1 MAEKNTTP
9 EFARDI
15 WENLAKWLHKQKSY
29 DPKNLADPE
38 PLAAI
43 RETHRI
49 LSQPLQEMKI
59 GQEIPEELTAALNNN
74 IFYFSGFKTHHELVQ
89 ASRMLKD
96 SDGNFKPFHKFLN
109 DIETLNKTYNKNYLR
124 VEYNFATASTQMAV
138 KWKEWEQD
146 EERYNLQY
154 RTAGDDRV
162 REEHAALNGVTL
174 PPSDPFWNSYLPP
187 NGWNCRCTTVQVRKN
202 KYPQSNSEK
211 AMAAGAACTAKPKQ
225 QIFRFNPGKTMTV
238 FPPKHPYYKVNG
250 EVKKTVEKIVASE
263 SKSGN
268 EKKIPEKYQLKA
280 KTVADAE
287 KEITQKL
294 GVTSNFKG
302 FTKKDLSQIQDI
314 FHCVA
319 EHFDKYPELKKK
331 IRFVG
336 SMQGRREVYAEHL
349 YDKLKELNP
358 NISDDRL
365 RKEANIMSKRMKIS
379 SHTYALSS
387 RGNKYDDLNG
397 VSFNAMFR
405 GEKIQ
410 KSLDK
415 DVKNKWHPENCNTV
429 KAVFDHELGHKMDEL
444 LELRTDP
451 EFLKIFNEAEKQG
464 KEYIKDNLSKYAYV
478 QSYTSRDYD
487 PKAEFIAEAWSE
499 YLNNPTPRHIAKSV
513 GELIVKKS
521 Q

>member
-15 WENLAKWLHKQKSY
+15 WENLAKWLHKQKKY
-29 DPKNLADPE
+29 DPKSLADPE

-49 LSQPLQEMKI
+49 LSQSLQEMKI

-74 IFYFSGFKTHHELVQ
+74 IFYFLGFKTHHELVQ

-124 VEYNFATASTQMAV
+124 AEYNFATASTQMAI

-238 FPPKHPYYKVNG
+238 FPPKHPYYKANG
-250 EVKKTVEKIVASE
+250 EVKKTVEKITSDETRLEEIIKELPDNLTNEEKKAIAQNCIDIEKTLNITKGKPMSIEEADEQKANPNFVP
-263 SKSGN
+263 KFIPDPNGTYRDKCGNRYCINPKYN
-268 EKKIPEKYQLKA
+268 EKIHEQFSINCQTCTPAYLLRIRGFNLYA
-280 KTVADAE
+280 KGCT
-287 KEITQKL
+287 
-294 GVTSNFKG
+294 N
-302 FTKKDLSQIQDI
+302 
-314 FHCVA
+314 
-319 EHFDKYPELKKK
+319 
-331 IRFVG
+331 G
-336 SMQGRREVYAEHL
+336 S
-349 YDKLKELNP
+349 K
-358 NISDDRL
+358 
-365 RKEANIMSKRMKIS
+365 
-379 SHTYALSS
+379 
-387 RGNKYDDLNG
+387 
-397 VSFNAMFR
+397 
-405 GEKIQ
+405 
-410 KSLDK
+410 
-415 DVKNKWHPENCNTV
+415 
-429 KAVFDHELGHKMDEL
+429 
-444 LELRTDP
+444 
-451 EFLKIFNEAEKQG
+451 
-464 KEYIKDNLSKYAYV
+464 
-478 QSYTSRDYD
+478 
-487 PKAEFIAEAWSE
+487 SE
-499 YLNNPTPRHIAKSV
+499 YLSYGNNAWEIWRNADGTPATHVSTNNWMKRKGYKQMTKKRYEEFFNETCKDEGIYGLSIAW
-513 GELIVKKS
+513 KKGS
-521 Q
+521 GHMTILQRTKEGVLLHVEPQKDNSSNRSIEHLCVDGLTQRMSNCRGIMRIDNKILNTKYLEIFNVTDQ

>member
-15 WENLAKWLHKQKSY
+15 WENLAKWLHKQKNY
-29 DPKNLADPE
+29 DPKSLADPE

-124 VEYNFATASTQMAV
+124 AEYNFATASTQMAI

-146 EERYNLQY
+146 EGRYNLQY

-238 FPPKHPYYKVNG
+238 FPPKHPYYKANG
-250 EVKKTVEKIVASE
+250 EVKKTVEKITSDETRLEEIIKELPDNLTNEEKKAIAQNCIDIEKTLNITKGKPMSIEEADEQKANPNFVP
-263 SKSGN
+263 KFIPDPNGTYRDKCGNRYCINPKYN
-268 EKKIPEKYQLKA
+268 EKIHEQYSINCATCAPTYELRRRGFNVKA
-280 KTVADAE
+280 KGRVAGSNSLNDSVAYNRSFE
-287 KEITQKL
+287 MWKNYDGTPAQPILTKDWMIGKGYQRMSDKRYKEYFNEVCKEE
-294 GVTSNFKG
+294 GVYVLTIGWRKG
-302 FTKKDLSQIQDI
+302 GGHATILQRDNSGQLYYIEPQ
-314 FHCVA
+314 A
-319 EHFDKYPELKKK
+319 
-331 IRFVG
+331 
-336 SMQGRREVYAEHL
+336 
-349 YDKLKELNP
+349 YDKSIGAKK
-358 NISDDRL
+358 NISELSTDGASKPHPKRGIL
-365 RKEANIMSKRMKIS
+365 RVD
-379 SHTYALSS
+379 
-387 RGNKYDDLNG
+387 NK
-397 VSFNAMFR
+397 
-405 GEKIQ
+405 
-410 KSLDK
+410 
-415 DVKNKWHPENCNTV
+415 
-429 KAVFDHELGHKMDEL
+429 VFD
-444 LELRTDP
+444 TS
-451 EFLKIFNEAEKQG
+451 FLPLF
-464 KEYIKDNLSKYAYV
+464 D
-478 QSYTSRDYD
+478 R
-487 PKAEFIAEAWSE
+487 
-499 YLNNPTPRHIAKSV
+499 
-513 GELIVKKS
+513 
-521 Q
+521 

>member
-1 MAEKNTTP
+1 MTEKNTTP

-15 WENLAKWLHKQKSY
+15 WENLAKWLHKQKNY

-124 VEYNFATASTQMAV
+124 AEYNFATASTQMAV

-225 QIFRFNPGKTMTV
+225 QIFRFNPGKQEKI
-238 FPPKHPYYKVNG
+238 FPPKHPYFPKGCGDCQYRQLSYNPESAWCQACQSIGKCISMF
-250 EVKKTVEKIVASE
+250 KTKRELENITAAPGS
-263 SKSGN
+263 N
-268 EKKIPEKYQLKA
+268 RRAFRQLKKESERRLKSEGNFYDCNKRFYTQRMYFA
-280 KTVADAE
+280 KDEKEAVMAHCFDGVEAKAAE
-287 KEITQKL
+287 KLQQILPTLSNGKYVPLDMSRANYKQKIAD
-294 GVTSNFKG
+294 GVLH
-302 FTKKDLSQIQDI
+302 FTAYEVEVDGETFVLKCEAIKDPNNKHGKVI
-314 FHCVA
+314 
-319 EHFDKYPELKKK
+319 EHPYSFKKK
-331 IRFVG
+331 
-336 SMQGRREVYAEHL
+336 
-349 YDKLKELNP
+349 
-358 NISDDRL
+358 
-365 RKEANIMSKRMKIS
+365 
-379 SHTYALSS
+379 
-387 RGNKYDDLNG
+387 
-397 VSFNAMFR
+397 
-405 GEKIQ
+405 
-410 KSLDK
+410 
-415 DVKNKWHPENCNTV
+415 
-429 KAVFDHELGHKMDEL
+429 
-444 LELRTDP
+444 RT
-451 EFLKIFNEAEKQG
+451 
-464 KEYIKDNLSKYAYV
+464 
-478 QSYTSRDYD
+478 
-487 PKAEFIAEAWSE
+487 
-499 YLNNPTPRHIAKSV
+499 
-513 GELIVKKS
+513 
-521 Q
+521 

>member
-1 MAEKNTTP
+1 MAEKNSTP

-15 WENLAKWLHKQKSY
+15 WENLAKWLHKQKKY
-29 DPKNLADPE
+29 DPKSLADPE

-124 VEYNFATASTQMAV
+124 AEYNFATASTQMAI

-238 FPPKHPYYKVNG
+238 FPPKHPYYKANG
-250 EVKKTVEKIVASE
+250 EVKKTVEKI
-263 SKSGN
+263 
-268 EKKIPEKYQLKA
+268 
-280 KTVADAE
+280 
-287 KEITQKL
+287 
-294 GVTSNFKG
+294 TSDE
-302 FTKKDLSQIQDI
+302 TLDYRLQSIIDT
-314 FHCVA
+314 
-319 EHFDKYPELKKK
+319 LKKTK
-331 IRFVG
+331 IDYIEPR
-336 SMQGRREVYAEHL
+336 
-349 YDKLKELNP
+349 KLELNTTEEQ
-358 NISDDRL
+358 IIERLSGDD
-365 RKEANIMSKRMKIS
+365 KTQGSCS
-379 SHTYALSS
+379 SLAFAYA
-387 RGNKYDDLNG
+387 GNKAGFDVLDFRDGESRSFFSSGLNINNII
-397 VSFNAMFR
+397 SNAGGKIESSVNDFKSAKICLETT
-405 GEKIQ
+405 EK
-410 KSLDK
+410 
-415 DVKNKWHPENCNTV
+415 
-429 KAVFDHELGHKMDEL
+429 
-444 LELRTDP
+444 
-451 EFLKIFNEAEKQG
+451 G
-464 KEYIKDNLSKYAYV
+464 KEYYFACGKHAAIVRKIDEGKY
-478 QSYTSRDYD
+478 
-487 PKAEFIAEAWSE
+487 E
-499 YLNNPTPRHIAKSV
+499 YLELQSKKFKGWHTLTEYELKRRFGAKSSHSLYGHKYEAKSFIINIELLQNCSDFKEV
-513 GELIVKKS
+513 LGYINTCESKQNKGEGGSMK
-521 Q
+521 

>member
-1 MAEKNTTP
+1 MAEKNSTP

-15 WENLAKWLHKQKSY
+15 WENLAKWLHKQKKY
-29 DPKNLADPE
+29 DPKSLADPE

-124 VEYNFATASTQMAV
+124 AEYNFATASTQMAV

-238 FPPKHPYYKVNG
+238 FPPKHPYYKANG
-250 EVKKTVEKIVASE
+250 EVKKTVEKITKPSPLGEMKIKNDLDLSRVIDNLNTDWFQQGFQIISLETRKHVNGSTDCFGTIWLKRDIKSKCISGFEKIRRGKECTMEEECAMATLWHEITHNRHHLSKDSMSIGELSQRNRRFMETANEFVARKTLPEFYEKIGGKMKYHEFMVNRDNCGYNKWVVKYQNAIVDYSL
-263 SKSGN
+263 N
-268 EKKIPEKYQLKA
+268 EVVVLETVKKGLFMSDYHKQKQNLINGLVEGGKKINKNGNVTYSISVENATDIVEKL
-280 KTVADAE
+280 
-287 KEITQKL
+287 I
-294 GVTSNFKG
+294 
-302 FTKKDLSQIQDI
+302 
-314 FHCVA
+314 
-319 EHFDKYPELKKK
+319 P
-331 IRFVG
+331 
-336 SMQGRREVYAEHL
+336 
-349 YDKLKELNP
+349 
-358 NISDDRL
+358 
-365 RKEANIMSKRMKIS
+365 
-379 SHTYALSS
+379 
-387 RGNKYDDLNG
+387 
-397 VSFNAMFR
+397 
-405 GEKIQ
+405 
-410 KSLDK
+410 
-415 DVKNKWHPENCNTV
+415 
-429 KAVFDHELGHKMDEL
+429 
-444 LELRTDP
+444 
-451 EFLKIFNEAEKQG
+451 
-464 KEYIKDNLSKYAYV
+464 
-478 QSYTSRDYD
+478 
-487 PKAEFIAEAWSE
+487 SE
-499 YLNNPTPRHIAKSV
+499 
-513 GELIVKKS
+513 
-521 Q
+521 